1 MDVWFKNEKEGLV
14 IGAFGLIL
22 KTLDGGATWC
32 PIHEQMDNPDGFHYY
47 GIARA
52 GQSLFIIG
60 EGGMIFRSRDDGN
73 TWRRQISPYQGS
85 FFGIVGHPSGN
96 FVMAFGMQGKAFCS
110 TDMGTTWEPV
120 KLDSQTS
127 LSGGTVLPDG
137 TVVISGVN
145 GHLFYSKYGTEP
157 FSSLSFKFPGCMAIS
172 HAESH
177 GVLLAGLKGLARTT
191 VSNTR

>member
-127 LSGGTVLPDG
+127 LSGGQCCRTVPWSSPVSTAIYSTASMGQNPFLLFPLNFPDAWP
-137 TVVISGVN
+137 
-145 GHLFYSKYGTEP
+145 Y
-157 FSSLSFKFPGCMAIS
+157 
-172 HAESH
+172 
-177 GVLLAGLKGLARTT
+177 RTLNRT
-191 VSNTR
+191 ASCWRD